1 MTAMGTANGQH
12 IGQSLKRKEDPRFIT
27 GQGTFT
33 EDITLPGTLYCAF
46 VRSPEAC
53 ATITSIDTEAAA
65 ALPGVRAVYTGAD
78 LELAAGL
85 PMAWVPP
92 GVEVK
97 TPEHWPLARGE
108 VKHVG
113 QAVAAVIGDDKYAVI
128 DATEHVVVE
137 YEPSQVMVDPEEAL
151 KDETLVHPDIG
162 TNKTHEW
169 GLGSEDMDVAWQEAD
184 IVLER
189 RIINHRTSGAPIEPR
204 ACVAEYKGGNL
215 TLWTTTQIPH
225 LTRSFLAGEMGLSED
240 HVRVI
245 APDVGGGFGAK
256 LNHWGEESVC
266 CFAARKLGR
275 PVKWTETRTE
285 HMMTS
290 HHGRDQIDHVKIG
303 VKRDGTITGIQC
315 DIIADLGAYYL
326 LLTPFIPS
334 FGAFVASGCYKIPRV
349 RTNIVGVFT
358 NKFPT
363 DAIRGAGR
371 PEATHWIELMIEQA
385 AAELG
390 MDRIELRRKNFIPPE
405 DFPAEV
411 AVGVVY
417 DSGNYAGTLDKL
429 ESKLD
434 LGALEREKA
443 ELREKGIY
451 RGIGYSTYMEICGLA
466 PSRVVGPGGVGI
478 QAGFWES
485 AVVRVHPSGSV
496 TVYTGTSPHGQG
508 LDTTM
513 AQIVAD
519 RLGVDPSVVDI
530 MHGDTGTGPY
540 GMGTYGSRSL
550 AVGGE
555 AVHRTAIKI
564 QEKAKQIVAHVL
576 EAAPEDIEVAGGKF
590 SVKGSP
596 DRGMTLAEV
605 GGAAYIPENLPEGM
619 EPGLEE
625 TTFYD
630 PENFVYPF
638 GAHACI
644 VDVDA
649 ETGRIDV
656 VRYVAVDDCGPAINP
671 MIIEG
676 QVHGGIA
683 HAIGQALYE
692 RIHYDETGQL
702 VTSTFVDY
710 CLPSAADL
718 PSFETDRTETPSPT
732 NQLGVKGVGE
742 AGTIAGSPAVVN
754 AVIDALRPL
763 GVTFINMPLGS
774 MHVWDTIQQAKG
786 AAA

>member
-189 RIINHRTSGAPIEPR
+189 RIVNHRTSGAPIEPR

-390 MDRIELRRKNFIPPE
+390 MDRTELRRKNFIPPE

-519 RLGVDPSVVDI
+519 RLGV
-530 MHGDTGTGPY
+530 
-540 GMGTYGSRSL
+540 
-550 AVGGE
+550 
-555 AVHRTAIKI
+555 
-564 QEKAKQIVAHVL
+564 
-576 EAAPEDIEVAGGKF
+576 
-590 SVKGSP
+590 
-596 DRGMTLAEV
+596 
-605 GGAAYIPENLPEGM
+605 
-619 EPGLEE
+619 
-625 TTFYD
+625 
-630 PENFVYPF
+630 
-638 GAHACI
+638 
-644 VDVDA
+644 
-649 ETGRIDV
+649 
-656 VRYVAVDDCGPAINP
+656 
-671 MIIEG
+671 
-676 QVHGGIA
+676 
-683 HAIGQALYE
+683 
-692 RIHYDETGQL
+692 
-702 VTSTFVDY
+702 
-710 CLPSAADL
+710 
-718 PSFETDRTETPSPT
+718 
-732 NQLGVKGVGE
+732 
-742 AGTIAGSPAVVN
+742 
-754 AVIDALRPL
+754 
-763 GVTFINMPLGS
+763 
-774 MHVWDTIQQAKG
+774 
-786 AAA
+786 